1 VTRAGDVL
9 DLRFEPRA
17 QRGLRVF
24 VAAVWQ
30 AVTLADTISGNDAT
44 GAGGAYVVTRR
55 SDASDASEVV
65 RVDVTHD
72 EIGATRLHL
81 ERQLADLTP
90 EEFEETWG
98 VADDSG

>member
-1 VTRAGDVL
+1 M
-9 DLRFEPRA
+9 
-17 QRGLRVF
+17 
-24 VAAVWQ
+24 AAVWQ

-55 SDASDASEVV
+55 SDDSEVV

-81 ERQLADLTP
+81 ERSSPT
-90 EEFEETWG
+90 
-98 VADDSG
+98 

>member
-1 VTRAGDVL
+1 MTRAGDVL

-55 SDASDASEVV
+55 SDASEVV

-98 VADDSG
+98 VADDAGR